1 MIENWCALGDVFSV
15 ERGWAWGSWRVCGG
29 GGGDLSVIMVQDGSS
44 FCYQYV

>member
-1 MIENWCALGDVFSV
+1 MFSV
-15 ERGWAWGSWRVCGG
+15 EGVGGWVVAWGSWRFCGG